1 MVFVY
6 LTFLKVTTDGLVV
19 QRLNDALQNMN
30 LIYVCFNDKAQLK
43 LISWTVKQLYPKFFK
58 KLFLYFSILPES
70 GGQSC

>member
-19 QRLNDALQNMN
+19 QRLNDALQNMI

-43 LISWTVKQLYPKFFK
+43 LIS
-58 KLFLYFSILPES
+58 
-70 GGQSC
+70 